1 MFFNQKTYGL
11 SVNVQI
17 IYLINI
23 NIYLIILLTCHWN
36 LLKLKRILNL
46 ALKKTR
52 ILKSRFEL
60 EIRDK
65 NRLETFVDGVFAI
78 AITLLVLEFVIPV
91 LPHSNLTILNFLK
104 SLVPKFV
111 GYFLAFFLLG
121 MLLNSHNRQFRNTE
135 YADQALWWLN
145 LMFLSFIVLVPFVTS
160 IWTEYGD
167 TTIGVLFFHIDML
180 ISSLIL
186 CFNWSYLKSHS
197 YLLRK
202 NITSRTSTII
212 TYRNLSIPIA
222 SVIAIM
228 FAFLS
233 PILSNV
239 AYLLILVI
247 MVIAPL
253 LVKKT

>member
-1 MFFNQKTYGL
+1 MT
-11 SVNVQI
+11 SESSESEED
-17 IYLINI
+17 
-23 NIYLIILLTCHWN
+23 
-36 LLKLKRILNL
+36 
-46 ALKKTR
+46 
-52 ILKSRFEL
+52 LKSRVENDESLKSRIEL

-91 LPHSNLTILNFLK
+91 LPHSNLTLLNFLE
-104 SLVPKFV
+104 SLIPKFV

-121 MLLNSHNRQFRNTE
+121 MLLNSHNRQFRYIE
-135 YADQALWWLN
+135 YADQTLWWLN
-145 LMFLSFIVLVPFVTS
+145 LVFLSFIVLVPFVTS

-167 TTIGVLFFHIDML
+167 TTIGVLFFHFDML
-180 ISSLIL
+180 ISGFIL
-186 CFNWSYLKSHS
+186 YFNWSYLKGHN

-222 SVIAIM
+222 SIIAILI
-228 FAFLS
+228 AFVS

-247 MVIAPL
+247 MLIVPI
-253 LVKKT
+253 LVKRN